1 MPFGHSELPIRVV
14 DAGARVAHV
23 VCVNPRSAQLEACYG
38 VLRFRPM
45 ANGLE
50 WLPDDGVVLTRDDL
64 ATIFEDLRALIAG
77 TEEFEPNRAFA
88 VDIAVTIARALER
101 DSGDE

>member
-1 MPFGHSELPIRVV
+1 
-14 DAGARVAHV
+14 
-23 VCVNPRSAQLEACYG
+23 
-38 VLRFRPM
+38 M
-45 ANGLE
+45 ADGLE
-50 WLPDDGVVLTRDDL
+50 WLPEDGVVLTRDDL